1 MTPEKLNLTLYVAS
15 TDAASLALVEKLRS
29 TLKEHYQGEWKL
41 DVVDVIAAPEKASA
55 NSVFATPTLAR
66 DFPEPVVKVLG
77 EIANE
82 KKILAVLTK
91 MHHDTSVVII

>member
-1 MTPEKLNLTLYVAS
+1 MAPEKLYLTLYVSS
-15 TDAASLALVEKLRS
+15 TDARAMELVEKLRS
-29 TLKEHYQGEWKL
+29 TLKESYTGEWNI
-41 DVVDVIAAPEKASA
+41 DVVDVIAAPEKASE
-55 NSVFATPTLAR
+55 NNVFATPTLAR

-91 MHHDTSVVII
+91 MNHDTSVVII